1 MQFIGLFLL
10 TLTLLGCGGT
20 RNQASLSELQ
30 NWAGTWQ
37 GKGIR
42 ENRADPVRDWTL
54 KLTIKNNR
62 LTGFMQDAGGEM
74 EKQNLNKIRLQGGTL
89 TFHLNFESAR
99 GLQVTYRHEAVLK
112 GDKILSE
119 FKGREGGRSFQG
131 KWEAIKIAEGDS
143 TQN

>member
-1 MQFIGLFLL
+1 MRFICLFLL
-10 TLTLLGCGGT
+10 TLALLGCGGT

-30 NWAGTWQ
+30 NWAGAWQ

-62 LTGFMQDAGGEM
+62 LTGFMQDDGGEM
-74 EKQNLNKIRLQGGTL
+74 GKQNLNKIRLQDGIL
-89 TFHLNFESAR
+89 TFNLNFESAR

-131 KWEAIKIAEGDS
+131 KWEAVKTAEDDS
-143 TQN
+143 THN